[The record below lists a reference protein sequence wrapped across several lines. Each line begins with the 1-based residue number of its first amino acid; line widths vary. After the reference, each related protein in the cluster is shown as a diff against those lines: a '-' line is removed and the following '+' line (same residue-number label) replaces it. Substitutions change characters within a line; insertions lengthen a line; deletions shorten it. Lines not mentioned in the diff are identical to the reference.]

1 MAELYMRDIRS
12 WKDATLLLSFEER
25 GYFDEIISLIY
36 LYNGCIQD
44 DDELICRAMPVNKKV
59 HLRLKKTLIGKG
71 VLQFQDGFYFNSRA
85 TQELLKINSKSTQ
98 NKLAADKRW
107 AKRLKTN
114 KTGDANAIP
123 IVKVKDEGE
132 ANTNVLERETA
143 FLEWFEI
150 YPTHGNAKRAR
161 EEFNSALERIE
172 FDDLMKATL
181 EFAEAKRGEDIS
193 FIQAPHN
200 WLKYDS
206 WNDPVVVREKEF
218 DAVAWLKEKD
228 AKESENAN

>member
-1 MAELYMRDIRS
+1 MADFYMRDIRS

-36 LYNGCIQD
+36 LYNGCLPD

-59 HLRLKKTLIGKG
+59 HLRLKKTLIKMG
-71 VLQFQDGFYFNSRA
+71 VLQFQDGFYFNSRS

-114 KTGDANAIP
+114 GTGDADAMP
-123 IVKVKDEGE
+123 IVKVKVKDE

-143 FLEWFEI
+143 FLEWFEV

-161 EEFNSALERIE
+161 EEFNSALDRIE
-172 FDDLMKATL
+172 FDDLMKATH

-206 WNDPVVVREKEF
+206 WNDPIVMKEKEF
-218 DAVAWLKEKD
+218 DAVAYLKEKW
-228 AKESENAN
+228 KEEDKNAN